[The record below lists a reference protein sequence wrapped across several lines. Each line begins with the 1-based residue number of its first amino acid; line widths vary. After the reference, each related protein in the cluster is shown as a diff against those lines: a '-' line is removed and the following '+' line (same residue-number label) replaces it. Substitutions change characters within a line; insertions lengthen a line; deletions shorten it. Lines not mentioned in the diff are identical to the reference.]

1 MAKELLKQEFQ
12 IGQDIQKSI
21 LRSSL
26 KEAGDFVFS
35 TSFTPAKE
43 VSGDFYDVYKISENK
58 ILICVADTAGKGISA
73 CLYSLGAR
81 SMLRALAKS
90 GISLEKI
97 IKEMNELFLDDAEN
111 QGAFITA
118 FIGLLNLETCQLTY
132 ASCGHPSA
140 YLLTNQRVEQLQGEG
155 MALGADLDLVYA
167 IHYLDMKQGDKILI
181 YTDGVIEAQNQDSEM
196 YTPSRLN
203 RFLESQKVHTAAVC
217 VHDLSSDVMAF
228 TDKAELHD
236 DVTIL
241 CFEKR
246 K

>member
-1 MAKELLKQEFQ
+1 
-12 IGQDIQKSI
+12 
-21 LRSSL
+21 
-26 KEAGDFVFS
+26 
-35 TSFTPAKE
+35 
-43 VSGDFYDVYKISENK
+43 
-58 ILICVADTAGKGISA
+58 
-73 CLYSLGAR
+73 
-81 SMLRALAKS
+81 MLRALAKS

-118 FIGLLNLETCQLTY
+118 FIGLLDLETSQLTY

-140 YLLTNQRVEQLQGEG
+140 YLITNQRVESLQGEG
-155 MALGADLDLVYA
+155 MALGADLNLVYA
-167 IHYLDMKQGDKILI
+167 IHHLDMKQGDKILI
-181 YTDGVIEAQNQDSEM
+181 YTDGVIEAQNQNSEM